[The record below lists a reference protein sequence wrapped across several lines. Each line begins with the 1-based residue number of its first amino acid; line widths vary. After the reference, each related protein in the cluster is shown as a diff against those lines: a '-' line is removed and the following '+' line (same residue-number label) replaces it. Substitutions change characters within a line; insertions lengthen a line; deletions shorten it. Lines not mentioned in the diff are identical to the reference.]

1 MNVQAAF
8 CFIETV
14 FLRLIWPLR
23 DYTRAETAAESE
35 KQPAPVKM
43 GCRLLFCR
51 IILRV

>member
-8 CFIETV
+8 YWFGNGIFTV
-14 FLRLIWPLR
+14 GRVLR
-23 DYTRAETAAESE
+23 DYTHAETAAESE